1 MRPETPARWRR
12 GFRLYRR
19 RTGADALGNET
30 AVYDLAHP
38 DLVRDAA
45 DGIDLQPP
53 RSWNSSGTLGSTGAR
68 VEPWGETAGG
78 VLEGYVFDALEVAEF
93 DRLAVDG
100 ALYEVRRVLNWP
112 SHRQL
117 LIQRVKGEMGE

>member
-19 RTGADALGNET
+19 R
-30 AVYDLAHP
+30 
-38 DLVRDAA
+38 
-45 DGIDLQPP
+45 
-53 RSWNSSGTLGSTGAR
+53 TGAR

-117 LIQRVKGEMGE
+117 MIQRVKGEMGE